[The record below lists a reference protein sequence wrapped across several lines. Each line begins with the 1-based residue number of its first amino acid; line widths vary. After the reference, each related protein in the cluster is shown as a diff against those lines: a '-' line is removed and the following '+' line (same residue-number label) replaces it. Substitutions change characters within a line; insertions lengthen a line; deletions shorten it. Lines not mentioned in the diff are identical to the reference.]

1 LKNPTKTNPN
11 SDETIKRFFRDPH
24 NLPIFMTIGMEST
37 QMNNPTNPQFNN
49 RRSNRDL
56 TPFNSPQQL
65 QINDLP
71 TGEAASGIGLGG
83 QILWK
88 ADAIGTITE
97 LNPTW
102 QTYTGMEPEGSL
114 AGGFLQAI
122 HPEDRPIW
130 HHILSSPETLAE
142 LTQKPLGVAVCE
154 MELRLLGSDEI
165 YRWML
170 VQALT
175 VHGKKGE
182 VVGWQGT
189 FTDID
194 RLKKTQL
201 QLQEKQE
208 FLENLIA
215 SCSEAIIAADA
226 NGTIQI
232 VNQAAQELY
241 GLAEPNPPQ
250 SAAESHPTDKKLP
263 RIPSASGSGRGVSM
277 GNFQKNPGTGDP
289 RAKSPE
295 TLPLWEALQTETA
308 SEQELVVT
316 PKTGQPR
323 IMLANS
329 HPIFN
334 SGGVKLGAVTL
345 MRDIT
350 KRKQREQ
357 ACFTL
362 YAETQEE
369 VRLLNTQLTERDRP
383 GSLVPANSPQ
393 TRAAESLDD
402 SETQRRP
409 RIENEEDFAQIFQ
422 TLGLISPYHIAGLL
436 WDQSGELQGVMNC
449 HRLLADSLWERLERL
464 LVKAFPDQTWRSPS
478 PEAVVW
484 SIALPEGSSCEVP
497 VTELGSLLLFPVFGK
512 CGAQKVGLL
521 FVVPEGR
528 SAWSAYKLDLLER
541 MIEQASETLDKL
553 SPDSLDKPTEV
564 AGNTLGDRPEPSLQ
578 NRTHLVTG
586 GEKIDRQSQSK
597 RDRRSAAT
605 VSQQPTTER
614 EKPGD
619 RPESVSAFLS
629 PPSRETDFSQP
640 QNRTGT
646 SPLRD
651 GNEPISLNQN
661 SKPTR
666 EDCSQ
671 SVSSDEGAFP
681 SPQNSPD
688 PQENRS
694 PENPRVQKNYQSRD
708 RESLHDS
715 IHYRTEMEGGSSG
728 SSPGKRSEPA
738 MSEGP
743 GEPQGSHKTSG
754 DEGVL
759 IYDADGIL
767 TTCNPCAERILGLS
781 VRELIG
787 RSYQDAGY
795 SSIFLDGSPVEGDR
809 HPIAITFNT
818 GEPQSH
824 TILGI
829 CHPNDTLTW
838 VSLKLEPLFDRD
850 FDPEERHPCTV
861 IVYLQEIDNFTE
873 PQDYPR
879 QLNDPTYQF
888 IVEQSQDLIAR
899 HSPEGLYLY
908 ASNASRSLL
917 GYEPEELIGQ
927 SIYGFVHPED
937 LTAVNCIF
945 ERLTEESR
953 SNRVTYRHRRKDG
966 AYIWLETTLGS
977 AHHPGLGRESEAIA
991 ISRDLTG
998 PKEKEEKI
1006 ARVNHDLERLVRK
1019 QKLELENVRQL
1030 KDELLLR
1037 EQLARKVAEAAKT
1050 LLSTERQRIAESRS
1064 FLAEATTLLTAS
1076 LDYQTTLEN
1085 LARLL
1090 VPRFADWC
1098 ALNVMETGTRPDGS
1112 SDGDYRCVTVACLD
1126 PSKKSTVWALQNR
1139 YPVNGEGR
1147 YSYLQQLREIRRSQS
1162 RSDWG
1167 ERQNGTEFCF
1177 GITDDELA
1185 TVAQD
1190 PEHLELLRSLDCQ
1203 AYLWLPISFGDRTF
1217 GSILLVRGNQPSSRR
1232 LRLDGD
1238 ATYTQSDLSL
1248 VEDLVRRGAMT
1259 LEKAILYRE
1268 ARETGESLRKTVS
1281 ILGERQRQLRT
1292 LQQLANLLNQ
1302 RIADLPR
1309 LLQLMVEA
1317 VCEAI
1322 PKAQFCLI
1330 VLHDRQL
1337 DHLQLMATAGTGT
1350 QNLPLGIPLKT
1361 QDSLLSQVF
1370 ATGQSLLRCHS
1381 LDGLTTDSETDILP
1395 GELPACVYAVPIE
1408 SARAGR
1414 LGVLA
1419 VGNWEDLAAFEVD
1432 DLRQM
1437 VTAVGEQAAIAIN
1450 NARSIEILEERD
1462 QLLQAQNHTLACQN
1476 QELEAKRQQIERQN
1490 GQLREASRLKSEFL
1504 ATMSHELRTPM
1515 NSILGFS
1522 QVLLR
1527 GRRHPLPPQQK
1538 QMVERILNNGKHLL
1552 ALIDDI
1558 LDLSKIEAGHS
1569 ELKLEEFEVD
1579 LLVSATCEELR
1590 IFAQRKN
1597 LTLQFSSTLNSPRVV
1612 GDRLRL
1618 RQVVTNLIS
1627 NAIKFTTSGGVEVSV
1642 SSPSPD
1648 WVEIWVKDTG
1658 IGIPPEQLNHIFEAF
1673 RQGDQTTTREYS
1685 GTGLGLAICD
1695 SLVRLMKGTIS
1706 VKSQINEGST
1716 FSIQIPR
1723 FISEL
1728 D

>member
-1 LKNPTKTNPN
+1 
-11 SDETIKRFFRDPH
+11 
-24 NLPIFMTIGMEST
+24 
-37 QMNNPTNPQFNN
+37 MNNPTNPQFNN
-49 RRSNRDL
+49 RRPRHYL
-56 TPFNSPQQL
+56 TPFNPPQQPSV
-65 QINDLP
+65 NDLP
-71 TGEAASGIGLGG
+71 MREAASAIGLGG

-102 QTYTGMEPEGSL
+102 QIYTGMNPEVSL

-122 HPEDRPIW
+122 HPEDRPLW
-130 HHILSSPETLAE
+130 HLVLSPQDTPTE
-142 LTQKPLGVAVCE
+142 LTQKRLGVSVCE
-154 MELRLLGSDEI
+154 MELRLLGSDGI

-170 VQALT
+170 VQALPL
-175 VHGKKGE
+175 GGNKGE

-194 RLKKTQL
+194 RLKQTQL

-215 SCSEAIIAADA
+215 SCSEAIIAGDA
-226 NGTIQI
+226 NGSIQI

-241 GLAEPNPPQ
+241 GLAEQNPPQ
-250 SAAESHPTDKKLP
+250 NTPESCPTGEKLSGTSAP
-263 RIPSASGSGRGVSM
+263 SGSGRGVSI
-277 GNFQKNPGTGDP
+277 GNSQNNLGAVKP
-289 RAKSPE
+289 RSTSPE
-295 TLPLWEALQTETA
+295 TLPLWEALQTETP
-308 SEQELVVT
+308 SEKELVVT
-316 PKTGQPR
+316 PKTGKPR

-334 SGGVKLGAVTL
+334 PGGIKLGAVTL

-357 ACFTL
+357 ACFSL

-369 VRLLNTQLTERDRP
+369 VRLLNAQLSERDRQ
-383 GSLVPANSPQ
+383 LPANLPTSPQ
-393 TRAAESLDD
+393 SRAPESLDD
-402 SETQRRP
+402 EDLETQRLSP
-409 RIENEEDFAQIFQ
+409 LENEKDFAQLFQ
-422 TLGLISPYHIAGLL
+422 TLNLITPYHIAGLI

-449 HRLLADSLWERLERL
+449 HRLLADSLWERLESL
-464 LVKAFPDQTWRSPS
+464 LLKAFPDRTWRSPS

-484 SIALPEGSSCEVP
+484 SIALPEEENCPVP
-497 VTELGSLLLFPVFGK
+497 VTELGSVLLFPVIGK
-512 CGAQKVGLL
+512 GDAQKVGLL

-528 SAWSAYKLDLLER
+528 SALNAYELGLLEG
-541 MIEQASETLDKL
+541 MLQQASETLEKL
-553 SPDSLDKPTEV
+553 SPECWEHSTDDP
-564 AGNTLGDRPEPSLQ
+564 GNTSGDRPEPSSQ

-586 GEKIDRQSQSK
+586 AEKTDRHSQSH
-597 RDRRSAAT
+597 RDRSSAA
-605 VSQQPTTER
+605 SASEQPTR
-614 EKPGD
+614 EKPA
-619 RPESVSAFLS
+619 SSFLS
-629 PPSRETDFSQP
+629 SSVKETHFSPS
-640 QNRTGT
+640 QNRTGK
-646 SPLRD
+646 SLLLD
-651 GNEPISLNQN
+651 GSETLALNQHRQ
-661 SKPTR
+661 PTP

-671 SVSSDEGAFP
+671 SVSSYFGASP

-688 PQENRS
+688 PQEN
-694 PENPRVQKNYQSRD
+694 PTQENPRVQKNYPGRD
-708 RESLHDS
+708 RERLHDS
-715 IHYRTEMEGGSSG
+715 IHYRTEMERGN
-728 SSPGKRSEPA
+728 SPGNRSEPTL
-738 MSEGP
+738 SEGP
-743 GEPQGSHKTSG
+743 GEPQGSDNTPG

-767 TTCNPCAERILGLS
+767 TTCNPSAERILGLN

-787 RSYQDAGY
+787 RFYQDAGY

-809 HPIAITFNT
+809 HPVAMTFET
-818 GEPQSH
+818 GEPQWNI
-824 TILGI
+824 ILGI
-829 CHPNDTLTW
+829 YQPDDTLTW
-838 VSLKLEPLFDRD
+838 VSLNLQPLFDTD
-850 FDPEERHPCTV
+850 FDQEERHPCTV
-861 IVYLQEIDNFTE
+861 IVYLQEIDNLTE
-873 PQDYPR
+873 AQDYPR
-879 QLNDPTYQF
+879 ELNDPKYQF
-888 IVEQSQDLIAR
+888 MVEQSQDLIAR

-908 ASNASRSLL
+908 ASSASRSLL
-917 GYEPEELIGQ
+917 GYEPEELVGQ

-937 LTAVNCIF
+937 VTTVNRF
-945 ERLTEESR
+945 FARLTRESP
-953 SNRVTYRHRRKDG
+953 SDRVTYRHRCKDG
-966 AYIWLETTLGS
+966 TYIWLETTVGS
-977 AHHPGLGRESEAIA
+977 AHNPELGRESEAIA
-991 ISRDLTG
+991 VSRDIT
-998 PKEKEEKI
+998 PRKEKEEKV
-1006 ARVNHDLERLVRK
+1006 ALVNHDLERLVRK
-1019 QKLELENVRQL
+1019 QSLELENARQL

-1050 LLSTERQRIAESRS
+1050 LLSAERQRIAESRS

-1098 ALNVMETGTRPDGS
+1098 AINVMETGTRPLGS

-1126 PSKKSTVWALQNR
+1126 PSKQSTVWALQNR
-1139 YPVNGEGR
+1139 YPVDGGGR
-1147 YSYLQQLREIRRSQS
+1147 YSYLQQLNEMRRSQS

-1185 TVAQD
+1185 AVAQD
-1190 PEHLELLRSLDCQ
+1190 PEHLELLRSLDVQ
-1203 AYLWLPISFGDRTF
+1203 AFLWLPICFGDRTF

-1232 LRLDGD
+1232 LRLEED
-1238 ATYTQSDLSL
+1238 ATYSQSDLSL

-1268 ARETGESLRKTVS
+1268 ARETGESLRKTVC

-1292 LQQLANLLNQ
+1292 LQQFANLLNQ

-1330 VLHDRQL
+1330 VLHDRPQDRL
-1337 DHLQLMATAGTGT
+1337 ELMATAGTGT
-1350 QNLPLGIPLKT
+1350 QNLPIGIPLKT
-1361 QDSLLSQVF
+1361 KDSLLSEVF

-1381 LDGLTTDSETDILP
+1381 LDGLTTDSETEILP

-1419 VGNWEDLAAFEVD
+1419 VGNWEDLAAFEVE

-1590 IFAQRKN
+1590 LFAQHKN
-1597 LTLQFSSTLNSPRVV
+1597 LTLQFNSTLDNPRVV

-1627 NAIKFTTSGGVEVSV
+1627 NAIKFTTSGGVEVLV

-1648 WVEIWVKDTG
+1648 WVEILVKDTG

-1685 GTGLGLAICD
+1685 GTGLGLALSD

-1706 VKSQINEGST
+1706 VKSQLNEGST

-1723 FISEL
+1723 SISEV

>member
-1 LKNPTKTNPN
+1 
-11 SDETIKRFFRDPH
+11 
-24 NLPIFMTIGMEST
+24 
-37 QMNNPTNPQFNN
+37 MNNPTNPQFNN
-49 RRSNRDL
+49 RRPRHYL
-56 TPFNSPQQL
+56 TPVNSTQQPL
-65 QINDLP
+65 VNDLP
-71 TGEAASGIGLGG
+71 TRFATSAIGLEG

-102 QTYTGMEPEGSL
+102 QTYTGMDPEVSL

-122 HPEDRPIW
+122 HLEDRPIW
-130 HHILSSPETLAE
+130 HRVLSSSETPTE
-142 LTQKPLGVAVCE
+142 LTQKRLGVSVCE
-154 MELRLLGSDEI
+154 MELRLLGSDGI

-170 VQALT
+170 VQALPLM
-175 VHGKKGE
+175 GKKGE

-189 FTDID
+189 FMDID
-194 RLKKTQL
+194 RLKQTQL

-215 SCSEAIIAADA
+215 SCSEAIIAGDT

-232 VNQAAQELY
+232 FNQAAQELY
-241 GLAEPNPPQ
+241 GLAEQNLPQ
-250 SAAESHPTDKKLP
+250 SAFKSGPTGEQFPGTPDP
-263 RIPSASGSGRGVSM
+263 SRSASGVSI
-277 GNFQKNPGTGDP
+277 GNSQKNLEAVDP
-289 RAKSPE
+289 SSTSPK
-295 TLPLWEALQTETA
+295 TLPLWYALQTETP
-308 SEQELVVT
+308 SEKELVLT
-316 PKTGQPR
+316 PKTGKPR

-334 SGGVKLGAVTL
+334 PGGMKLGAVTL

-350 KRKQREQ
+350 KRKQRKK

-369 VRLLNTQLTERDRP
+369 VRLLNAQLSQRDRKLP
-383 GSLVPANSPQ
+383 LNLPNSPQ
-393 TRAAESLDD
+393 TTDPESLDD
-402 SETQRRP
+402 SETQRLP
-409 RIENEEDFAQIFQ
+409 RIENEEDFANLFQ
-422 TLGLISPYHIAGLL
+422 TLDLISPYHIAGLL

-449 HRLLADSLWERLERL
+449 HRLLADSLWERLESL
-464 LVKAFPDQTWRSPS
+464 LLKAFPDQNLRSPS

-484 SIALPEGSSCEVP
+484 SIALPEGEGYEVP
-497 VTELGSLLLFPVFGK
+497 VTELGSLLLFPVVGK
-512 CGAQKVGLL
+512 GDAQKVGLL

-528 SAWSAYKLDLLER
+528 SVLNAYELGLLEG
-541 MIEQASETLDKL
+541 IIQQASETLEKL
-553 SPDSLDKPTEV
+553 SSECWNYPTDGS
-564 AGNTLGDRPEPSLQ
+564 GNTRCDRPKPSLQ
-578 NRTHLVTG
+578 NRANLVTG
-586 GEKIDRQSQSK
+586 AEKTDRHSQSN
-597 RDRRSAAT
+597 RDRSSAAAA
-605 VSQQPTTER
+605 SQQPTR

-619 RPESVSAFLS
+619 RPESVSSFLS
-629 PPSRETDFSQP
+629 HPFKEIDVSPS
-640 QNRTGT
+640 QNRMGK
-646 SPLRD
+646 SQLLD
-651 GNEPISLNQN
+651 GSDKISLNQN
-661 SKPTR
+661 RKPTP
-666 EDCSQ
+666 DNCSQ
-671 SVSSDEGAFP
+671 SVSQPFGASP

-688 PQENRS
+688 PE
-694 PENPRVQKNYQSRD
+694 ENPTQQNLRVQKNYPGRD
-708 RESLHDS
+708 REPLYDS
-715 IHYRTEMEGGSSG
+715 IDYRTEMEGGSEQ
-728 SSPGKRSEPA
+728 GKRSEPA
-738 MSEGP
+738 FSEGP
-743 GEPQGSHKTSG
+743 GDPQGSDTTPG

-767 TTCNPCAERILGLS
+767 TTCNPSAERILGLS

-809 HPIAITFNT
+809 HPVAITFNT
-818 GEPQSH
+818 GEPQSN
-824 TILGI
+824 TIVGI
-829 CHPNDTLTW
+829 CQPDDTLTW
-838 VSLKLEPLFDRD
+838 VSLKLQPLFDSDCDQEGRY
-850 FDPEERHPCTV
+850 PCTV

-873 PQDYPR
+873 DQDYPR
-879 QLNDPTYQF
+879 ELNDPNYQF
-888 IVEQSQDLIAR
+888 MVEQSQDLIAR

-908 ASNASRSLL
+908 ASSASRSLL
-917 GYEPEELIGQ
+917 EYEPEELVGQ

-937 LTAVNCIF
+937 VTAVNRIF
-945 ERLTEESR
+945 TDITRESPTDP
-953 SNRVTYRHRRKDG
+953 VIYRHRRKDG

-977 AHHPGLGRESEAIA
+977 AHNPGLGRESEAIA
-991 ISRDLTG
+991 VSRDIT
-998 PKEKEEKI
+998 PRKDKEEK
-1006 ARVNHDLERLVRK
+1006 VNLLNHDLERLVRK
-1019 QKLELENVRQL
+1019 QRLELDNARQL

-1050 LLSTERQRIAESRS
+1050 LLSKERQRIAESRS

-1098 ALNVMETGTRPDGS
+1098 AINVMENGTRPIGS
-1112 SDGDYRCVTVACLD
+1112 SDADYHCVTVACLD
-1126 PSKKSTVWALQNR
+1126 PSKQSTVWALQNR
-1139 YPVNGEGR
+1139 YPVNGGGR
-1147 YSYLQQLREIRRSQS
+1147 YSYWQQLMEIRRSQS

-1167 ERQNGTEFCF
+1167 ERQNGAEFCL

-1185 TVAQD
+1185 AVAEDQ
-1190 PEHLELLRSLDCQ
+1190 EHLELLRSLDCQ
-1203 AYLWLPISFGDRTF
+1203 ADLWLPICFGDRTF
-1217 GSILLVRGNQPSSRR
+1217 GSILLMRGNQPSSRR
-1232 LRLDGD
+1232 LRLEGD
-1238 ATYTQSDLSL
+1238 AAYSQSELSL

-1268 ARETGESLRKTVS
+1268 ARETGENLRKTVC

-1337 DHLQLMATAGTGT
+1337 DRLELMATAGTGT
-1350 QNLPLGIPLKT
+1350 QNLPIGIPLKT
-1361 QDSLLSQVF
+1361 KDSLLSEVF

-1381 LDGLTTDSETDILP
+1381 LNGLTTDSETKILP

-1419 VGNWEDLAAFEVD
+1419 VGNWEDLVAFEVE

-1462 QLLQAQNHTLACQN
+1462 QLLQTQNHTLACQN

-1490 GQLREASRLKSEFL
+1490 CQLREASRLKSEFL

-1527 GRRHPLPPQQK
+1527 GRRHPLASQQK
-1538 QMVERILNNGKHLL
+1538 QMVERILNNGKQLL
-1552 ALIDDI
+1552 TLIDDI

-1590 IFAQRKN
+1590 IFAQHKN
-1597 LTLQFSSTLNSPRVV
+1597 LTLQFDSTLDNSRVV
-1612 GDRLRL
+1612 GDHLRL
-1618 RQVVTNLIS
+1618 RQMVTNLIS
-1627 NAIKFTTSGGVEVSV
+1627 NAIKFTTSGGVVVSV
-1642 SSPSPD
+1642 FNPSPD
-1648 WVEIWVKDTG
+1648 WVEILVKDTG
-1658 IGIPPEQLNHIFEAF
+1658 IGIPPEQLNDIFEAF

-1685 GTGLGLAICD
+1685 GTGLGLALCE

-1706 VKSQINEGST
+1706 VESQLNEGST

-1723 FISEL
+1723 SISEL

>member
-1 LKNPTKTNPN
+1 
-11 SDETIKRFFRDPH
+11 
-24 NLPIFMTIGMEST
+24 
-37 QMNNPTNPQFNN
+37 MNNPTNPQFNN
-49 RRSNRDL
+49 RRPRHYL
-56 TPFNSPQQL
+56 TPFTSLQQPSV
-65 QINDLP
+65 NDLP
-71 TGEAASGIGLGG
+71 TREADPAIGLGG

-88 ADAIGTITE
+88 ADAIGTVTE
-97 LNPTW
+97 LNPIW
-102 QTYTGMEPEGSL
+102 QTYTGIDSEVSL
-114 AGGFLQAI
+114 AGEFLQAI

-130 HHILSSPETLAE
+130 HLGLSPQETPTE
-142 LTQKPLGVAVCE
+142 RTQKRLGVSVCE
-154 MELRLLGSDEI
+154 MELRLLGRDGI

-170 VQALT
+170 VQALPL
-175 VHGKKGE
+175 VDQQGE

-194 RLKKTQL
+194 RLKQTQL
-201 QLQEKQE
+201 QLQQKQE

-215 SCSEAIIAADA
+215 SCSEAIIAGDTT
-226 NGTIQI
+226 GTIQI
-232 VNQAAQELY
+232 FNQAAQELY
-241 GLAEPNPPQ
+241 GVIEQKPPQNPSEFAPTDEQLSGTPNP
-250 SAAESHPTDKKLP
+250 SRSE
-263 RIPSASGSGRGVSM
+263 GGVSL
-277 GNFQKNPGTGDP
+277 GHSPSNPGAGDP
-289 RAKSPE
+289 RPTSPG
-295 TLPLWEALQTETA
+295 TLPLWEAFQTETP
-308 SEQELVVT
+308 SEKELVVT
-316 PKTGQPR
+316 PKTGKPR

-329 HPIFN
+329 NPIFN
-334 SGGVKLGAVTL
+334 PGGIKVGAVTL

-369 VRLLNTQLTERDRP
+369 VRLLNAQLTESDRR
-383 GSLVPANSPQ
+383 GSLSHPHDPQ
-393 TRAAESLDD
+393 ITALESFEE
-402 SETQRRP
+402 SQAQRLP
-409 RIENEEDFAQIFQ
+409 RIEHEEEFAKLFH
-422 TLGLISPYHIAGLL
+422 TLDLISPYHIAGLL

-449 HRLLADSLWERLERL
+449 HRLLADALWERLESL
-464 LVKAFPDQTWRSPS
+464 LLKALPDQTRRSPS
-478 PEAVVW
+478 SNEVLW
-484 SIALPEGSSCEVP
+484 SIALPEREGGEVP
-497 VTELGSLLLFPVFGK
+497 VTELGSLLVFPVIGK
-512 CGAQKVGLL
+512 RDAQKGGLL

-528 SAWSAYKLDLLER
+528 SALNSYELGLLEG
-541 MIEQASETLDKL
+541 ILQQASDTLATLDQL
-553 SPDSLDKPTEV
+553 SPDCGDDSTAGPGNTPSDRLDPSYQKPTVE
-564 AGNTLGDRPEPSLQ
+564 
-578 NRTHLVTG
+578 LVTG
-586 GEKIDRQSQSK
+586 ARQSDRHSLGN
-597 RDRRSAAT
+597 RDRRSAA
-605 VSQQPTTER
+605 SASEHPSG
-614 EKPGD
+614 KKSSD
-619 RPESVSAFLS
+619 RRESVSSGLS
-629 PPSRETDFSQP
+629 RPFKTTQGSQP
-640 QNRTGT
+640 QNQMEKFPLLDGSEPLTLNHNSRRTPDECSERL
-646 SPLRD
+646 SPYF
-651 GNEPISLNQN
+651 GA
-661 SKPTR
+661 
-666 EDCSQ
+666 
-671 SVSSDEGAFP
+671 SVSP
-681 SPQNSPD
+681 HHSPD
-688 PQENRS
+688 PEDNPV
-694 PENPRVQKNYQSRD
+694 PENPRVQKNSQRRD
-708 RESLHDS
+708 RDRLHDS
-715 IHYRTEMEGGSSG
+715 IHYRTEMERGSSKG
-728 SSPGKRSEPA
+728 QQSEPTI
-738 MSEGP
+738 SEGS
-743 GEPQGSHKTSG
+743 GDPQGSHHTPG

-759 IYDADGIL
+759 IYDAEGIL
-767 TTCNPCAERILGLS
+767 TTCNPSAERILGLS

-795 SSIFLDGSPVEGDR
+795 SSIFLDGSPVEGEI
-809 HPIAITFNT
+809 HPVAMTFAT
-818 GEPQSH
+818 GEAQWN
-824 TILGI
+824 TIVGI
-829 CHPNDTLTW
+829 CKPDHTLTW
-838 VSLKLEPLFDRD
+838 VSLNLQPLFDTD
-850 FDPEERHPCTV
+850 FDQEERYPCTV

-873 PQDYPR
+873 APDYPR
-879 QLNDPTYQF
+879 ELNDPTYQF
-888 IVEQSQDLIAR
+888 ILEQSQDLIAR

-908 ASNASRSLL
+908 ASSACRSLL
-917 GYEPEELIGQ
+917 GYEPEELVGQ

-937 LTAVNCIF
+937 VMTVNRIF
-945 ERLTEESR
+945 ERLTGDSP
-953 SNRVTYRHRRKDG
+953 SDRVTYRHRRKNG
-966 AYIWLETTLGS
+966 VYIWLETTLGS
-977 AHHPGLGRESEAIA
+977 AHYPRLGRESEAIA
-991 ISRDLTG
+991 VSRDIT
-998 PKEKEEKI
+998 PRKEKEEKVTQI
-1006 ARVNHDLERLVRK
+1006 NHDLERLVRK
-1019 QKLELENVRQL
+1019 QSLELENARQL

-1076 LDYQTTLEN
+1076 LDYHTTLEN

-1098 ALNVMETGTRPDGS
+1098 AINVMETDTRPLGS
-1112 SDGDYRCVTVACLD
+1112 SKGDYKCVTVACFD
-1126 PSKKSTVWALQNR
+1126 PSKQATVWALQNR
-1139 YPVNGEGR
+1139 YPVEGDGR
-1147 YSYLQQLREIRRSQS
+1147 YSYLQRISEMRRSQS

-1167 ERQNGTEFCF
+1167 ERQNGAEFCF
-1177 GITDDELA
+1177 GISDDELA
-1185 TVAQD
+1185 AVAED

-1203 AYLWLPISFGDRTF
+1203 AYLWLPIWFGDRTF

-1232 LRLDGD
+1232 LRLEEEP
-1238 ATYTQSDLSL
+1238 TYSPSDLSL

-1259 LEKAILYRE
+1259 LEKALLYRE
-1268 ARETGESLRKTVS
+1268 ARETGENLRKTVC

-1337 DHLQLMATAGTGT
+1337 NRLELMATAGAGT
-1350 QNLPLGIPLKT
+1350 QNLPIGIPLKT
-1361 QDSLLSQVF
+1361 KDSLLSQVF
-1370 ATGQSLLRCHS
+1370 ETGHSLLRCHS
-1381 LDGLTTDSETDILP
+1381 LDGLTSDSETQILP

-1419 VGNWEDLAAFEVD
+1419 VGNWEDLAAFEVE

-1490 GQLREASRLKSEFL
+1490 CQLREASRLKSEFL

-1538 QMVERILNNGKHLL
+1538 QMVERILDNGKHLL

-1597 LTLQFSSTLNSPRVV
+1597 LTLQFNSTLENPRVV

-1627 NAIKFTTSGGVEVSV
+1627 NAIKFTNSGGVEVCL

-1648 WVEIWVKDTG
+1648 AVEIGVKDTG

-1685 GTGLGLAICD
+1685 GTGLGLALCD

-1706 VKSQINEGST
+1706 VESQLNEGST
-1716 FSIQIPR
+1716 FLLQIPCA
-1723 FISEL
+1723 ISNF

>member
-1 LKNPTKTNPN
+1 MN
-11 SDETIKRFFRDPH
+11 SPSK
-24 NLPIFMTIGMEST
+24 
-37 QMNNPTNPQFNN
+37 PQFNN
-49 RRSNRDL
+49 NRRPGHYL
-56 TPFNSPQQL
+56 TPCNSPQQRL
-65 QINDLP
+65 GNELP
-71 TGEAASGIGLGG
+71 TREAASGIGLGG

-102 QTYTGMEPEGSL
+102 QTYTGIDPEVSL
-114 AGGFLQAI
+114 TEGFLQAI
-122 HPEDRPIW
+122 HPDDRPIW
-130 HHILSSPETLAE
+130 HQVLSAPETPNDLI
-142 LTQKPLGVAVCE
+142 QKRLGVSVCE
-154 MELRLLGSDEI
+154 MELRLLGSDGI

-170 VQALT
+170 VQALPLEDKN
-175 VHGKKGE
+175 GQ

-194 RLKKTQL
+194 RLKQTQL

-208 FLENLIA
+208 FIENLIA
-215 SCSEAIIAADA
+215 SCSEAIIAGDA
-226 NGTIQI
+226 NGSIQI
-232 VNQAAQELY
+232 FNQAAQELY
-241 GLAEPNPPQ
+241 EFAEPNL
-250 SAAESHPTDKKLP
+250 S
-263 RIPSASGSGRGVSM
+263 PSASESGPTAEKFLGPPDPSGSGSGVSM
-277 GNFQKNPGTGDP
+277 GSPQNNPGAVDP
-289 RAKSPE
+289 QPTSPE
-295 TLPLWEALQTETA
+295 TLPLWEALQTETP
-308 SEQELVVT
+308 SEKELVVT
-316 PKTGQPR
+316 PKTGKPR

-334 SGGVKLGAVTL
+334 PGGIKLGAVTL

-369 VRLLNTQLTERDRP
+369 VRQLNAQLTQRDRLLP
-383 GSLVPANSPQ
+383 LNLSNSPQ
-393 TRAAESLDD
+393 TRVPESLDD
-402 SETQRRP
+402 SETQGLP
-409 RIENEEDFAQIFQ
+409 CIENEEDFARLFQ
-422 TLGLISPYHIAGLL
+422 TLELISPYHIAGLL

-449 HRLLADSLWERLERL
+449 HRLLADSLWERLESL
-464 LVKAFPDQTWRSPS
+464 LLQAFPDRKWPSPS

-484 SIALPEGSSCEVP
+484 SIALPEGEDCEVP
-497 VTELGSLLLFPVFGK
+497 VTELGSLLVFPVIGK
-512 CGAQKVGLL
+512 RDAQKVGLL

-528 SAWSAYKLDLLER
+528 SALNASELGLLEG
-541 MIEQASETLDKL
+541 MIQQASETLEKL
-553 SPDSLDKPTEV
+553 SPECWDHPIDGP
-564 AGNTLGDRPEPSLQ
+564 GNPGCDRLEPSSPNCTHLGTGSKNTPRHSQGNRDRNTAASVFQQPAREKTCDRTESGSSFLSRPVKTTHFSPLQ
-578 NRTHLVTG
+578 NRMG
-586 GEKIDRQSQSK
+586 K
-597 RDRRSAAT
+597 
-605 VSQQPTTER
+605 
-614 EKPGD
+614 
-619 RPESVSAFLS
+619 S
-629 PPSRETDFSQP
+629 PLLDGRET
-640 QNRTGT
+640 
-646 SPLRD
+646 
-651 GNEPISLNQN
+651 IALNHN
-661 SKPTR
+661 SKPTPD
-666 EDCSQ
+666 DCS
-671 SVSSDEGAFP
+671 EGIAQYLAASP

-688 PQENRS
+688 PRENS
-694 PENPRVQKNYQSRD
+694 AHENPRTQKNYPG
-708 RESLHDS
+708 RERERLHDS
-715 IHYRTEMEGGSSG
+715 AYYRTEMEGGS
-728 SSPGKRSEPA
+728 EPA
-738 MSEGP
+738 KRWIP
-743 GEPQGSHKTSG
+743 GLSQGRDAPQEPQKTPG
-754 DEGVL
+754 DQGVL

-767 TTCNPCAERILGLS
+767 TTCNPTAERILGLS

-809 HPIAITFNT
+809 HPVAITFQT
-818 GEPQSH
+818 GEPQSN

-829 CHPNDTLTW
+829 WQPGDTLTW
-838 VSLKLEPLFDRD
+838 VCVKLQPLFDTD
-850 FDPEERHPCTV
+850 FDQEDRYPCTV
-861 IVYLQEIDNFTE
+861 IVYLQEMENFTGAQAGPGE
-873 PQDYPR
+873 LD
-879 QLNDPTYQF
+879 DPNYQF

-908 ASNASRSLL
+908 ASSASRSLL
-917 GYEPEELIGQ
+917 GYEPEELVGQ

-937 LTAVNCIF
+937 VTAVNRIF
-945 ERLTEESR
+945 ERLTRETPSD
-953 SNRVTYRHRRKDG
+953 RVTYRHQRKDG

-977 AHHPGLGRESEAIA
+977 AHHSSLGMEYEAIA
-991 ISRDLTG
+991 VSRDITRR
-998 PKEKEEKI
+998 KEKEEK
-1006 ARVNHDLERLVRK
+1006 VSLLNHDLERLVRK
-1019 QKLELENVRQL
+1019 QSLELENALQL

-1037 EQLARKVAEAAKT
+1037 EELARKVAEAAKT

-1085 LARLL
+1085 LAKLL

-1098 ALNVMETGTRPDGS
+1098 AINVMEPGTRPLGS
-1112 SDGDYRCVTVACLD
+1112 SEGDYRCVTVACLD
-1126 PSKKSTVWALQNR
+1126 PSKQSQVWALQNR

-1147 YSYLQQLREIRRSQS
+1147 YSYWQQLSEIRRAQS
-1162 RSDWG
+1162 GADWG
-1167 ERQNGTEFCF
+1167 ERQNGAEFCF

-1185 TVAQD
+1185 AVAQE

-1203 AYLWLPISFGDRTF
+1203 AYLWLPICFGDRTF

-1232 LRLDGD
+1232 LRLEED
-1238 ATYTQSDLSL
+1238 ASYSQSDLTL

-1268 ARETGESLRKTVS
+1268 ARETGENLRKTVC

-1337 DHLQLMATAGTGT
+1337 DRLELMATAGTGT
-1350 QNLPLGIPLKT
+1350 QNLPIGIPLKT
-1361 QDSLLSQVF
+1361 KDSLLSEVF

-1381 LDGLTTDSETDILP
+1381 LNGLTSQSETEILP
-1395 GELPACVYAVPIE
+1395 RELPACVYAVPIE

-1419 VGNWEDLAAFEVD
+1419 VGNWEDLAAFEVE

-1490 GQLREASRLKSEFL
+1490 SQLREASRLKSEFL

-1527 GRRHPLPPQQK
+1527 GRRHSLAPQQK

-1569 ELKLEEFEVD
+1569 ELKQEEFEVD

-1590 IFAQRKN
+1590 IFAQHKN
-1597 LTLQFSSTLNSPRVV
+1597 LTLQFNSTLENPRVV

-1627 NAIKFTTSGGVEVSV
+1627 NAIKFTTSGGVVVSL
-1642 SSPSPD
+1642 SSPSPN
-1648 WVEIWVKDTG
+1648 WVEILVQDTG

-1673 RQGDQTTTREYS
+1673 RQGDQTTTREYA
-1685 GTGLGLAICD
+1685 GTGLGLALCD

-1706 VKSQINEGST
+1706 VKSQLDEGST
-1716 FSIQIPR
+1716 FFLKIPR
-1723 FISEL
+1723 SISAL
-1728 D
+1728 S

>member
-1 LKNPTKTNPN
+1 
-11 SDETIKRFFRDPH
+11 
-24 NLPIFMTIGMEST
+24 
-37 QMNNPTNPQFNN
+37 MNNPTNPQFNN
-49 RRSNRDL
+49 RRSRPYL
-56 TPFNSPQQL
+56 TPVNPPQQPSV
-65 QINDLP
+65 NDLP
-71 TGEAASGIGLGG
+71 TREATSGISLGG

-102 QTYTGMEPEGSL
+102 QAYTGMDLEVSL
-114 AGGFLQAI
+114 AGGFLQPI

-130 HHILSSPETLAE
+130 HRVLSSPETPTE
-142 LTQKPLGVAVCE
+142 LTQQRLGVSVCE
-154 MELRLLGSDEI
+154 MELRLLGSDNI

-170 VQALT
+170 VQALPLL
-175 VHGKKGE
+175 GKQGE

-194 RLKKTQL
+194 RLKQTQF

-208 FLENLIA
+208 FLANLIA
-215 SCSEAIIAADA
+215 SCSEAIIAGDA

-232 VNQAAQELY
+232 VNRAAQELY
-241 GLAEPNPPQ
+241 GLAEPNLPQ
-250 SAAESHPTDKKLP
+250 NTSKSRPSDEKLSGISAP
-263 RIPSASGSGRGVSM
+263 SGSGRGVSI
-277 GNFQKNPGTGDP
+277 GNSQKNLGVVDANPT
-289 RAKSPE
+289 SPE
-295 TLPLWEALQTETA
+295 TLPLWEALQTETP

-316 PKTGQPR
+316 PKTGKSR

-334 SGGVKLGAVTL
+334 PEGIKLGAVTL

-369 VRLLNTQLTERDRP
+369 VRLLNAQLTQRDRQLP
-383 GSLVPANSPQ
+383 GNLPNSPQ
-393 TRAAESLDD
+393 TKAPESLDD
-402 SETQRRP
+402 AETP
-409 RIENEEDFAQIFQ
+409 RLPRLENEEDFANLFQ
-422 TLGLISPYHIAGLL
+422 TLELISPYHIAGLL

-449 HRLLADSLWERLERL
+449 HRLLADSLWDGLESL
-464 LVKAFPDQTWRSPS
+464 LLRAFPDQKWRSPS

-484 SIALPEGSSCEVP
+484 SIALPEGSGCEVP
-497 VTELGSLLLFPVFGK
+497 VTELGSLLLFPVIGK
-512 CGAQKVGLL
+512 GDAQKVGLL

-528 SAWSAYKLDLLER
+528 LALNAYELGLLEG
-541 MIEQASETLDKL
+541 MIQQASETLEKL
-553 SPDSLDKPTEV
+553 SPESWEHSTEDPE
-564 AGNTLGDRPEPSLQ
+564 NTRGDRPEPSPQ

-586 GEKIDRQSQSK
+586 AKKTDRHSQDN
-597 RDRRSAAT
+597 RDRSSAACI
-605 VSQQPTTER
+605 SEQPIR
-614 EKPGD
+614 EKTGD
-619 RPESVSAFLS
+619 HRPESVSSFLS
-629 PPSRETDFSQP
+629 CPLKETDVLPSQN
-640 QNRTGT
+640 QTGK
-646 SPLRD
+646 SPLLD
-651 GNEPISLNQN
+651 GSDTIALNQN
-661 SKPTR
+661 SKPTPD
-666 EDCSQ
+666 DCSEYVFQ
-671 SVSSDEGAFP
+671 YFGASP
-681 SPQNSPD
+681 SPQNPPD
-688 PQENRS
+688 PDEN
-694 PENPRVQKNYQSRD
+694 PAQENPRVQKNSPGRD
-708 RESLHDS
+708 RERLHDS
-715 IHYRTEMEGGSSG
+715 IHYRTEMEGGREQS
-728 SSPGKRSEPA
+728 KRSEPA
-738 MSEGP
+738 LSEGL
-743 GEPQGSHKTSG
+743 GVPQGSHTTPG

-809 HPIAITFNT
+809 HPVAMTFAT
-818 GEPQSH
+818 GEPHSNIIQ
-824 TILGI
+824 GI
-829 CHPNDTLTW
+829 RQPDDTLIW
-838 VSLKLEPLFDRD
+838 VSVNLQPLFDTD
-850 FDPEERHPCTV
+850 FDQEERHPCAV
-861 IVYLQEIDNFTE
+861 IVYLQKIDNFTE
-873 PQDYPR
+873 TEEYPR
-879 QLNDPTYQF
+879 EFNDPNYQF

-899 HSPEGLYLY
+899 HSPEGFYLY
-908 ASNASRSLL
+908 ASSASLSLL
-917 GYEPEELIGQ
+917 GYEPEELVGQ

-937 LTAVNCIF
+937 VTAVNRIF
-945 ERLTEESR
+945 ERLTRESP
-953 SNRVTYRHRRKDG
+953 SDRVTYRHQCKDG

-977 AHHPGLGRESEAIA
+977 AHHASLGREYEAIA
-991 ISRDLTG
+991 VSRDIT
-998 PKEKEEKI
+998 PRKEKEEK
-1006 ARVNHDLERLVRK
+1006 VSLLNHDLELLVRR
-1019 QKLELENVRQL
+1019 QSLELENARQL

-1050 LLSTERQRIAESRS
+1050 LLSKERQRIAESRS

-1076 LDYQTTLEN
+1076 LDYHTTLEN

-1098 ALNVMETGTRPDGS
+1098 AINVMETGTRPLGS
-1112 SDGDYRCVTVACLD
+1112 SAEDYHCVTVACLD
-1126 PSKKSTVWALQNR
+1126 PLKQSTVWALQNR
-1139 YPVNGEGR
+1139 YPVDGEGQ
-1147 YSYLQQLREIRRSQS
+1147 YSYWQKLTEMRRSQS

-1167 ERQNGTEFCF
+1167 ERQNGAEFCF

-1185 TVAQD
+1185 AIAED
-1190 PEHLELLRSLDCQ
+1190 PEHLELLRSLDVQ
-1203 AYLWLPISFGDRTF
+1203 AYLWLPICFGDHTF

-1232 LRLDGD
+1232 LRLEGD
-1238 ATYTQSDLSL
+1238 ATYSQSDLSL

-1268 ARETGESLRKTVS
+1268 ARETGESLRKTVC

-1292 LQQLANLLNQ
+1292 LQQFANLLNQ

-1337 DHLQLMATAGTGT
+1337 DHLELMATAGTGT
-1350 QNLPLGIPLKT
+1350 QNLPIGIPLKT
-1361 QDSLLSQVF
+1361 KDSLLSEVF

-1381 LDGLTTDSETDILP
+1381 LDGLTTDSETEIIP

-1419 VGNWEDLAAFEVD
+1419 VGNWEDLAAFEVE

-1462 QLLQAQNHTLACQN
+1462 QLLQAQNNTLACQN

-1490 GQLREASRLKSEFL
+1490 SQLKEASRLKSEFL

-1527 GRRHPLPPQQK
+1527 GRRHPLAPQQK

-1590 IFAQRKN
+1590 IFAQHKN
-1597 LTLQFSSTLNSPRVV
+1597 LTLQFNSTLDNPRVL

-1648 WVEIWVKDTG
+1648 WVEILVKDTG

-1673 RQGDQTTTREYS
+1673 RQGDQTTTREYA
-1685 GTGLGLAICD
+1685 GTGLGLALCD

-1706 VKSQINEGST
+1706 VKSQLDEGST

-1723 FISEL
+1723 SISQV

>member
-1 LKNPTKTNPN
+1 
-11 SDETIKRFFRDPH
+11 
-24 NLPIFMTIGMEST
+24 
-37 QMNNPTNPQFNN
+37 MNNPTNPQFNN
-49 RRSNRDL
+49 RRPRHYL
-56 TPFNSPQQL
+56 TPVNSSQQPSVT
-65 QINDLP
+65 DLP
-71 TGEAASGIGLGG
+71 TREAASGIGLGG

-88 ADAIGTITE
+88 ADAIGTLTE
-97 LNPTW
+97 LNPTG
-102 QTYTGMEPEGSL
+102 QTYTGMDPEVAL

-130 HHILSSPETLAE
+130 HHVLSSPETLSE
-142 LTQKPLGVAVCE
+142 LTQKRLGVAVCE
-154 MELRLLGSDEI
+154 LELRLLGSDGI

-170 VQALT
+170 VQALPLE
-175 VHGKKGE
+175 GKKGE
-182 VVGWQGT
+182 VVGWEGT

-215 SCSEAIIAADA
+215 SCSEAIIAGDA
-226 NGTIQI
+226 NGTLQI

-241 GLAEPNPPQ
+241 GLAESTPSQTAPV
-250 SAAESHPTDKKLP
+250 STLTGEKLP
-263 RIPSASGSGRGVSM
+263 GTPDPAGSASGVCLPHSPS
-277 GNFQKNPGTGDP
+277 NPGVVEP
-289 RAKSPE
+289 QPSSPE
-295 TLPLWEALQTETA
+295 TLPLWEALQTETP
-308 SEQELVVT
+308 SEQEIVVT
-316 PKTGQPR
+316 PKMGKPR

-329 HPIFN
+329 NPIFN
-334 SGGVKLGAVTL
+334 PGGIKLGAVTL

-369 VRLLNTQLTERDRP
+369 VRLLNAQLAQGDRQLPLNLPNSTQTTAP
-383 GSLVPANSPQ
+383 
-393 TRAAESLDD
+393 ESLDD
-402 SETQRRP
+402 SETQRLP
-409 RIENEEDFAQIFQ
+409 RIENEEDFAQLFQ
-422 TLGLISPYHIAGLL
+422 TLELITPYHTAGLL

-449 HRLLADSLWERLERL
+449 HRLLADSLWERLESL
-464 LVKAFPDQTWRSPS
+464 LLKAFPDQNWRSPD
-478 PEAVVW
+478 PEAVLW
-484 SIALPEGSSCEVP
+484 SIALPEGEGCEVP
-497 VTELGSLLLFPVFGK
+497 VTELGSLLLFPVIGK
-512 CGAQKVGLL
+512 RDAQKVGLL

-528 SAWSAYKLDLLER
+528 SALNAYELGLLEG
-541 MIEQASETLDKL
+541 IIQQASDTLEKL
-553 SPDSLDKPTEV
+553 SPDCWNHPTKDP
-564 AGNTLGDRPEPSLQ
+564 GNTPGDRPAPSPPNPSADQATGSGQSDCQ
-578 NRTHLVTG
+578 NQG
-586 GEKIDRQSQSK
+586 N
-597 RDRRSAAT
+597 RDRRSAASAST
-605 VSQQPTTER
+605 QPTR
-614 EKPGD
+614 ENPGD

-629 PPSRETDFSQP
+629 CRDQVTHVSQTLNGSGKSPRLDGSET
-640 QNRTGT
+640 
-646 SPLRD
+646 
-651 GNEPISLNQN
+651 IALNQN
-661 SKPTR
+661 SKPTS
-666 EDCSQ
+666 EDCSER
-671 SVSSDEGAFP
+671 VSQYFGASP
-681 SPQNSPD
+681 SPQNSRD
-688 PQENRS
+688 PQENRAQ
-694 PENPRVQKNYQSRD
+694 ENPRVQKNYPGRD
-708 RESLHDS
+708 RERLHDS
-715 IHYRTEMEGGSSG
+715 IHYRTEMEGGNSR
-728 SSPGKRSEPA
+728 GKTSKPA
-738 MSEGP
+738 ISEGP
-743 GEPQGSHKTSG
+743 AHPQGSHKTSG

-767 TTCNPCAERILGLS
+767 TTCNSSAERILGLS

-787 RSYQDAGY
+787 RSYKDAGY

-809 HPIAITFNT
+809 HPINMTFAT
-818 GEPQSH
+818 GEAQWNI
-824 TILGI
+824 ILGI
-829 CHPNDTLTW
+829 CKPDDTFTW
-838 VSLKLEPLFDRD
+838 VSINLQPLFDTD

-873 PQDYPR
+873 AQDYPR
-879 QLNDPTYQF
+879 ELNDPKYQF
-888 IVEQSQDLIAR
+888 MVEQSQDLIAR

-908 ASNASRSLL
+908 ASSACRSLL
-917 GYEPEELIGQ
+917 GYEPEELVGH
-927 SIYGFVHPED
+927 SLYGFVHPED
-937 LTAVNCIF
+937 LTAVNRIF
-945 ERLTEESR
+945 ERLTEESG
-953 SNRVTYRHRRKDG
+953 SKRVTYRHQRKDG
-966 AYIWLETTLGS
+966 VYIWLETTVGS
-977 AHHPGLGRESEAIA
+977 AHKPRLGRESEAIA
-991 ISRDLTG
+991 VSRDISWR
-998 PKEKEEKI
+998 KEKEEKV
-1006 ARVNHDLERLVRK
+1006 ALLNHDLERLVRK
-1019 QKLELENVRQL
+1019 QRLELDNARQL

-1098 ALNVMETGTRPDGS
+1098 AINVMENGIGPIGF
-1112 SDGDYRCVTVACLD
+1112 SDGDYSCVTVTSVD

-1139 YPVNGEGR
+1139 YPVQGDGR
-1147 YSYLQQLREIRRSQS
+1147 YSYLQQISEMRRSQS
-1162 RSDWG
+1162 RSDCG
-1167 ERQNGTEFCF
+1167 ERQNGAEFCL

-1185 TVAQD
+1185 AVAQD
-1190 PEHLELLRSLDCQ
+1190 PEHLELLRSLDVA

-1217 GSILLVRGNQPSSRR
+1217 GSILLVRGKQPSSRR
-1232 LRLDGD
+1232 LRLEGD
-1238 ATYTQSDLSL
+1238 AAYTPSDLSL

-1268 ARETGESLRKTVS
+1268 ARETGESLRKTVC

-1322 PKAQFCLI
+1322 PKAQFSLI

-1337 DHLQLMATAGTGT
+1337 DHLELMATAGTGT
-1350 QNLPLGIPLKT
+1350 QNLPIGIPLKT
-1361 QDSLLSQVF
+1361 KDSLLSEVF

-1381 LDGLTTDSETDILP
+1381 LDGLTTDSETEIIP

-1419 VGNWEDLAAFEVD
+1419 VGNWEDLAAFEVE

-1527 GRRHPLPPQQK
+1527 GRRHPLAPQQK
-1538 QMVERILNNGKHLL
+1538 QMVERILNNGKQLL

-1597 LTLQFSSTLNSPRVV
+1597 LTLQFNSTLDNPRVL

-1627 NAIKFTTSGGVEVSV
+1627 NAIKFTSSGGVEVSL

-1648 WVEIWVKDTG
+1648 WVEILVKDTG

-1685 GTGLGLAICD
+1685 GTGLGLALCD

-1706 VKSQINEGST
+1706 VQSQLDEGST

-1723 FISEL
+1723 SISEV

>member
-1 LKNPTKTNPN
+1 
-11 SDETIKRFFRDPH
+11 
-24 NLPIFMTIGMEST
+24 
-37 QMNNPTNPQFNN
+37 MNNPTNPQFNN
-49 RRSNRDL
+49 RRSNPDL
-56 TPFNSPQQL
+56 TPFNSPQQPPL
-65 QINDLP
+65 NDLLIRD
-71 TGEAASGIGLGG
+71 AASGIGLGG

-88 ADAIGTITE
+88 ADEIGTITE

-102 QTYTGMEPEGSL
+102 QTYTGMDPEVSL

-130 HHILSSPETLAE
+130 HHVLSSPETLTE
-142 LTQKPLGVAVCE
+142 LTQKRLGVAVCE
-154 MELRLLGSDEI
+154 MELRLLGSDGI

-170 VQALT
+170 VQAIP
-175 VHGKKGE
+175 VRGEKGQ
-182 VVGWQGT
+182 VVEWQGT

-194 RLKKTQL
+194 RLKQTQL

-208 FLENLIA
+208 FIENLIA
-215 SCSEAIIAADA
+215 SCSEAIIAGDA

-232 VNQAAQELY
+232 FNQAAQELY
-241 GLAEPNPPQ
+241 GLAKQNLRQ
-250 SAAESHPTDKKLP
+250 SAPESRPSNEKLP
-263 RIPSASGSGRGVSM
+263 GTPDPSRSGSGVSM
-277 GNFQKNPGTGDP
+277 GNSQSNQGAVDP
-289 RAKSPE
+289 RPISPE
-295 TLPLWEALQTETA
+295 TLPIWEALQTETP
-308 SEQELVVT
+308 SEKELVIT
-316 PKTGQPR
+316 PKTGKPR

-329 HPIFN
+329 NPIFN
-334 SGGVKLGAVTL
+334 PGGIKLGAVTL

-357 ACFTL
+357 ACLSL

-369 VRLLNTQLTERDRP
+369 VRLLNAQLSDRDRQHP
-383 GSLVPANSPQ
+383 LNLPTSTQ
-393 TRAAESLDD
+393 TRALESLDD
-402 SETQRRP
+402 SETQRLP
-409 RIENEEDFAQIFQ
+409 SLENEEDFAELFQ
-422 TLGLISPYHIAGLL
+422 TLELITPYHIAGLL

-449 HRLLADSLWERLERL
+449 HRLLADSLWERLESL
-464 LVKAFPDQTWRSPS
+464 LLKAFPDQIWRSPS
-478 PEAVVW
+478 PEAVLW
-484 SIALPEGSSCEVP
+484 SIALPEGEGCEVL
-497 VTELGSLLLFPVFGK
+497 VTELGSLLVFPVIGK
-512 CGAQKVGLL
+512 GEAQKVGLL
-521 FVVPEGR
+521 FVIPEGR
-528 SAWSAYKLDLLER
+528 SALNGYQLGLLEG
-541 MIEQASETLDKL
+541 MIQQASETLEKL
-553 SPDSLDKPTEV
+553 SPECWDHPTEDP
-564 AGNTLGDRPEPSLQ
+564 GNTPGDRPKPSPQ
-578 NRTHLVTG
+578 NHTHLVTG
-586 GEKIDRQSQSK
+586 AEKSDRHSQSH
-597 RDRRSAAT
+597 RDRSSAASAST
-605 VSQQPTTER
+605 QPTR
-614 EKPGD
+614 ENPGNHP
-619 RPESVSAFLS
+619 PESVSSFLS
-629 PPSRETDFSQP
+629 HPSQETHVSQL
-640 QNRTGT
+640 QNRTGK
-646 SPLRD
+646 SSLLD
-651 GNEPISLNQN
+651 GSETIALNPN
-661 SKPTR
+661 NKPTP

-671 SVSSDEGAFP
+671 SVPSYFGACP

-688 PQENRS
+688 PQEK
-694 PENPRVQKNYQSRD
+694 PAQENPRDQKNYPGRD

-715 IHYRTEMEGGSSG
+715 IHYRTEMERGSSD

-738 MSEGP
+738 LSEGP

-754 DEGVL
+754 DEGLL

-809 HPIAITFNT
+809 HPVAITFET
-818 GEPQSH
+818 GEAQSN

-829 CHPNDTLTW
+829 CQPNDTLKW
-838 VSLKLEPLFDRD
+838 VSLNLQPLFDQD
-850 FDPEERHPCTV
+850 FDPEERHPSTV

-873 PQDYPR
+873 DQDYPR
-879 QLNDPTYQF
+879 ELNDPKYQF
-888 IVEQSQDLIAR
+888 MVEQSQDLIAR

-908 ASNASRSLL
+908 VSRASRSLL

-927 SIYGFVHPED
+927 SIYGFVHPDD
-937 LTAVNCIF
+937 LTAVNRIF
-945 ERLTEESR
+945 ERLTQKSR
-953 SNRVTYRHRRKDG
+953 SNRVTYRHQCKDG
-966 AYIWLETTLGS
+966 VYIWLETTLGS
-977 AHHPGLGRESEAIA
+977 AHNPELRRESDAIA
-991 ISRDLTG
+991 VSRDIT
-998 PKEKEEKI
+998 PRKEKEEK
-1006 ARVNHDLERLVRK
+1006 AALLNHDLERLVRT
-1019 QKLELENVRQL
+1019 QKLELENARQL

-1037 EQLARKVAEAAKT
+1037 EQLARKVAEAAKA

-1098 ALNVMETGTRPDGS
+1098 AINVMESGTKPLGS
-1112 SDGDYRCVTVACLD
+1112 SDGNYHCVTVACLD
-1126 PSKKSTVWALQNR
+1126 PSKQSTVWALQNG

-1147 YSYLQQLREIRRSQS
+1147 YSSLQKLREMRCSQS

-1167 ERQNGTEFCF
+1167 ERQNGTEFCL

-1185 TVAQD
+1185 AVAQD

-1238 ATYTQSDLSL
+1238 AGYTSSDLSL

-1268 ARETGESLRKTVS
+1268 ARETGENLRKTVC

-1337 DHLQLMATAGTGT
+1337 DHLELMATVGTGT
-1350 QNLPLGIPLKT
+1350 QNLPIGIPLKT
-1361 QDSLLSQVF
+1361 KDSLLSEVF

-1381 LDGLTTDSETDILP
+1381 LDGLTTDSETEILP
-1395 GELPACVYAVPIE
+1395 GDLPACVYAVPIE

-1419 VGNWEDLAAFEVD
+1419 VGNWEDLAAFEVE

-1476 QELEAKRQQIERQN
+1476 QELESKRQQIERQN
-1490 GQLREASRLKSEFL
+1490 DQLKEASRLKSEFL

-1527 GRRHPLPPQQK
+1527 GRRHPLAPQQK
-1538 QMVERILNNGKHLL
+1538 QMVERILKNGKQLL

-1597 LTLQFSSTLNSPRVV
+1597 LTLQFSSTVDNPLVV

-1627 NAIKFTTSGGVEVSV
+1627 NAIKFTTSGGVEVSL
-1642 SSPSPD
+1642 SSPSPE
-1648 WVEIWVKDTG
+1648 WVEILVKDTG

-1673 RQGDQTTTREYS
+1673 RQGDQTTTREYP
-1685 GTGLGLAICD
+1685 GTGLGLALCD

-1706 VKSQINEGST
+1706 VKSQLDEGST

-1723 FISEL
+1723 SISEVN
-1728 D
+1728 

>member
-1 LKNPTKTNPN
+1 
-11 SDETIKRFFRDPH
+11 
-24 NLPIFMTIGMEST
+24 
-37 QMNNPTNPQFNN
+37 MNNPTNPQFNN
-49 RRSNRDL
+49 RRPRHYL
-56 TPFNSPQQL
+56 TPFNSPQQPEVTP
-65 QINDLP
+65 LP
-71 TGEAASGIGLGG
+71 TTEADSAIGLGG

-88 ADAIGTITE
+88 ADGTGALTE
-97 LNPTW
+97 LNLTG
-102 QTYTGMEPEGSL
+102 QTYTGMDRKVSL

-130 HHILSSPETLAE
+130 HHVLSSPETPTD
-142 LTQKPLGVAVCE
+142 LTQKRLGVAVCE
-154 MELRLLGSDEI
+154 MELRLLGSDGI

-170 VQALT
+170 VQAFPLE
-175 VHGKKGE
+175 GKKGE

-194 RLKKTQL
+194 RLKQAQL
-201 QLQEKQE
+201 QLQAKQE
-208 FLENLIA
+208 FIENLIA
-215 SCSEAIIAADA
+215 SCSEAIIAGDA

-232 VNQAAQELY
+232 FNQAAQELY
-241 GLAEPNPPQ
+241 GLAEQKPPQ
-250 SAAESHPTDKKLP
+250 NASESGPTEEKLP
-263 RIPSASGSGRGVSM
+263 GRLNPSPSGSGVGVSHS
-277 GNFQKNPGTGDP
+277 QSKPGMMDP
-289 RAKSPE
+289 RPTSPE
-295 TLPLWEALQTETA
+295 GLPLWEAFQTETP

-316 PKTGQPR
+316 PKTGTPR

-334 SGGVKLGAVTL
+334 PGGIKLGAVTL

-357 ACFTL
+357 ACFSL

-369 VRLLNTQLTERDRP
+369 VRLLQAQLADRDRP
-383 GSLVPANSPQ
+383 LPLVPAHSPQ
-393 TRAAESLDD
+393 TTVPESLDD
-402 SETQRRP
+402 SQTQRLP
-409 RIENEEDFAQIFQ
+409 RIENEEEFAELFQ
-422 TLGLISPYHIAGLL
+422 TLDLISPYHIAGLL

-449 HRLLADSLWERLERL
+449 HRLLADSLWERLESL
-464 LVKAFPDQTWRSPS
+464 LLKAFPDRILRSPS

-484 SIALPEGSSCEVP
+484 SIALPEGEDYEVP
-497 VTELGSLLLFPVFGK
+497 ITELGSLLLFPVLGK
-512 CGAQKVGLL
+512 GAAQKVGLL
-521 FVVPEGR
+521 FVVPQGR
-528 SAWSAYKLDLLER
+528 SALNAYELGLLEG
-541 MIEQASETLDKL
+541 MIQQASKTLEKL
-553 SPDSLDKPTEV
+553 SPEDLDHPTEGP
-564 AGNTLGDRPEPSLQ
+564 GNTPGDRLEPSPQ
-578 NRTHLVTG
+578 NPNPDLVTG
-586 GEKIDRQSQSK
+586 SAQTDRQNQGK
-597 RDRRSAAT
+597 RDRRSA
-605 VSQQPTTER
+605 VSASEQPTT

-619 RPESVSAFLS
+619 RRESVSAFLS
-629 PPSRETDFSQP
+629 HPSQENHFSPTQNRERKSPLLNGRET
-640 QNRTGT
+640 
-646 SPLRD
+646 
-651 GNEPISLNQN
+651 IALNQN
-661 SKPTR
+661 RQPTPQ
-666 EDCSQ
+666 DCSP
-671 SVSSDEGAFP
+671 SISEYFGASP

-688 PQENRS
+688 PQEN
-694 PENPRVQKNYQSRD
+694 PAQENPRVQKNYAPRD
-708 RESLHDS
+708 RDRLHDS
-715 IHYRTEMEGGSSG
+715 IHYRTEMEPG

-738 MSEGP
+738 ISAGS
-743 GEPQGSHKTSG
+743 GHPQESHKTRG

-767 TTCNPCAERILGLS
+767 TTCNPRAERILGVS

-795 SSIFLDGSPVEGDR
+795 SSIFRDGSPVEGDR
-809 HPIAITFNT
+809 HPLAITFET
-818 GEPQSH
+818 GEPQSN

-829 CHPNDTLTW
+829 CKPDATLTW
-838 VSLKLEPLFDRD
+838 VSLQLQPLFDPD

-873 PQDYPR
+873 DEDSSGE
-879 QLNDPTYQF
+879 LNDPTYQF
-888 IVEQSQDLIAR
+888 MVEQSQDLIAR

-908 ASNASRSLL
+908 ASHASRSLL
-917 GYEPEELIGQ
+917 GYEPDELVGQ
-927 SIYGFVHPED
+927 SIYEFVHPQD
-937 LTAVNCIF
+937 LAVVNGIF
-945 ERLTEESR
+945 ERLTGES
-953 SNRVTYRHRRKDG
+953 STDRVTYRHRRKDG
-966 AYIWLETTLGS
+966 SYICLETTLGS
-977 AHHPGLGRESEAIA
+977 AHYPGLGRGSEAIA
-991 ISRDLTG
+991 VSRDIT
-998 PKEKEEKI
+998 PRKEKEEK
-1006 ARVNHDLERLVRK
+1006 VTLLNHDLERLVRK
-1019 QKLELENVRQL
+1019 QRLELENARQL

-1098 ALNVMETGTRPDGS
+1098 AINVMETGARPLGF
-1112 SDGDYRCVTVACLD
+1112 SDGDYRCVTVTCLD
-1126 PSKKSTVWALQNR
+1126 PAMQSTVWALQNR
-1139 YPVNGEGR
+1139 YPVQGDGR
-1147 YSYLQQLREIRRSQS
+1147 YSYLQQLSEMRRSQS

-1167 ERQNGTEFCF
+1167 ERQNGAEFCV
-1177 GITDDELA
+1177 GIRDEELA
-1185 TVAQD
+1185 AVAQD
-1190 PEHLELLRSLDCQ
+1190 PEHLELLRSLDVQ
-1203 AYLWLPISFGDRTF
+1203 SYIWLPICFGDRTF
-1217 GSILLVRGNQPSSRR
+1217 GSILLVRGNPPSSTPVR
-1232 LRLDGD
+1232 LKED
-1238 ATYTQSDLSL
+1238 AAYTPSDLSL

-1268 ARETGESLRKTVS
+1268 ARETGESLRKTVG

-1337 DHLQLMATAGTGT
+1337 DRLELMATAGRGT
-1350 QNLPLGIPLKT
+1350 QNLPIGIHLKT
-1361 QDSLLSQVF
+1361 KDSLLSEVF

-1381 LDGLTTDSETDILP
+1381 LDGLTSDSQTEILP

-1419 VGNWEDLAAFEVD
+1419 VGNWEDLAAFDVE

-1476 QELEAKRQQIERQN
+1476 QELESKRQQIERQN
-1490 GQLREASRLKSEFL
+1490 CQLKEASRLKSEFL

-1527 GRRHPLPPQQK
+1527 GRRHPLAPQQK
-1538 QMVERILNNGKHLL
+1538 QMVERILNNGKQLL

-1597 LTLQFSSTLNSPRVV
+1597 LTLQFNSTLDHPRVV

-1627 NAIKFTTSGGVEVSV
+1627 NAIKFTSSGGVEVSL

-1648 WVEIWVKDTG
+1648 WVEILVKDTG

-1685 GTGLGLAICD
+1685 GTGLGLALCE

-1706 VKSQINEGST
+1706 VQSQLNEGST

-1723 FISEL
+1723 SIAEVE
-1728 D
+1728 

>member
-1 LKNPTKTNPN
+1 
-11 SDETIKRFFRDPH
+11 
-24 NLPIFMTIGMEST
+24 
-37 QMNNPTNPQFNN
+37 MNNPTNPQFNN
-49 RRSNRDL
+49 RRPPHYLSPR
-56 TPFNSPQQL
+56 NSPQQPSV
-65 QINDLP
+65 NDLP
-71 TGEAASGIGLGG
+71 TREADSAIGLGG

-88 ADAIGTITE
+88 ADAIGTLTE
-97 LNPTW
+97 LNPIW
-102 QTYTGMEPEGSL
+102 QTYTGMDPEVSL

-130 HHILSSPETLAE
+130 RRVLSCAKTPTQ
-142 LTQKPLGVAVCE
+142 LTQKRLGVAVCE
-154 MELRLLGSDEI
+154 MELRLLGSDSI

-170 VQALT
+170 VQALPLG
-175 VHGKKGE
+175 GKKGE

-194 RLKKTQL
+194 RLKQTQL
-201 QLQEKQE
+201 KLQEKQE
-208 FLENLIA
+208 FIENLIA
-215 SCSEAIIAADA
+215 SCSEAIIAGDA
-226 NGTIQI
+226 NGRIQI
-232 VNQAAQELY
+232 FNQAAQELY
-241 GLAEPNPPQ
+241 GSPEPNPAQ
-250 SAAESHPTDKKLP
+250 KGLASSPTDEKLP
-263 RIPSASGSGRGVSM
+263 EIADPSRSGSRFSL
-277 GNFQKNPGTGDP
+277 GNSQKNPGTVDSIP
-289 RAKSPE
+289 TSPE
-295 TLPLWEALQTETA
+295 TWPLWEALETETP

-316 PKTGQPR
+316 PKTGKPR

-329 HPIFN
+329 NPIFN
-334 SGGVKLGAVTL
+334 PGGIKLGAVTL

-357 ACFTL
+357 ACFSL

-369 VRLLNTQLTERDRP
+369 VRLLNAQLTERDRRLP
-383 GSLVPANSPQ
+383 LNLSNSPP
-393 TRAAESLDD
+393 TTAPESLDD
-402 SETQRRP
+402 SETQRLP
-409 RIENEEDFAQIFQ
+409 RIENEEDFAQLFQ
-422 TLGLISPYHIAGLL
+422 TLELITPYHIAGLL

-449 HRLLADSLWERLERL
+449 HRLLADSLWEHLERL
-464 LVKAFPDQTWRSPS
+464 LLRAFPDQTWRSPS

-484 SIALPEGSSCEVP
+484 SIALPEGEDCEIP
-497 VTELGSLLLFPVFGK
+497 VTELGSLLLFPVIGK
-512 CGAQKVGLL
+512 CEPQKVGLL
-521 FVVPEGR
+521 FVIAEGR
-528 SAWSAYKLDLLER
+528 SALNGYELGLLEG
-541 MIEQASETLDKL
+541 IIQQASETLKKL
-553 SPDSLDKPTEV
+553 SPECWDHSTEDP
-564 AGNTLGDRPEPSLQ
+564 GNTRGDRLAPSPQ
-578 NRTHLVTG
+578 NSTPDLVTG
-586 GEKIDRQSQSK
+586 AGESDRHSQGN
-597 RDRRSAAT
+597 RDRRSAVSA
-605 VSQQPTTER
+605 SQQPTR
-614 EKPGD
+614 KKLGD
-619 RPESVSAFLS
+619 RPQSVSAFLS
-629 PPSRETDFSQP
+629 RPSQETDISQP
-640 QNRTGT
+640 QNRTEK
-646 SPLRD
+646 SPLLD
-651 GNEPISLNQN
+651 GSEPISLNPN
-661 SKPTR
+661 SKPTAQDGS
-666 EDCSQ
+666 EC
-671 SVSSDEGAFP
+671 VSSYFGASP
-681 SPQNSPD
+681 APQNCSNPH
-688 PQENRS
+688 ENPT
-694 PENPRVQKNYQSRD
+694 PENPRVQQNYQGRD

-715 IHYRTEMEGGSSG
+715 VYYRTEMEGGSS
-728 SSPGKRSEPA
+728 PGKISASAISKGPA
-738 MSEGP
+738 N
-743 GEPQGSHKTSG
+743 PQGSRETMG
-754 DEGVL
+754 EEGIL

-767 TTCNPCAERILGLS
+767 TTCNPSAERILGLS
-781 VRELIG
+781 VQELVG

-795 SSIFLDGSPVEGDR
+795 SSIFPDGSTVESSR
-809 HPIAITFNT
+809 HPVAITFET
-818 GEPQSH
+818 GEPQFQ

-829 CHPNDTLTW
+829 CKPEDTLTW
-838 VSLKLEPLFDRD
+838 VSLNLQPLFDND
-850 FDPEERHPCTV
+850 FEDPDRYPCTV
-861 IVYLQEIDNFTE
+861 IVFLQEIANFTE
-873 PQDYPR
+873 TEEPPR
-879 QLNDPTYQF
+879 DLNDPQYQF

-908 ASNASRSLL
+908 ASSASRSLL
-917 GYEPEELIGQ
+917 GYEPDELVGQ
-927 SIYGFVHPED
+927 SIYGFVHPD
-937 LTAVNCIF
+937 DVMAVNRF
-945 ERLTEESR
+945 FDPLTEES
-953 SNRVTYRHRRKDG
+953 SKDRVTYRHRCKNG
-966 AYIWLETTLGS
+966 AYIWLETTLGA
-977 AHHPGLGRESEAIA
+977 AHHSSLGREYEAIA
-991 ISRDLTG
+991 VSRDIT
-998 PKEKEEKI
+998 PRKEKEEK
-1006 ARVNHDLERLVRK
+1006 VTLLNQDLERLVRK
-1019 QKLELENVRQL
+1019 QSLQLENARQL

-1098 ALNVMETGTRPDGS
+1098 VINVMENGTRPLGS
-1112 SDGDYRCVTVACLD
+1112 SEGNYRCVTVACLD
-1126 PSKKSTVWALQNR
+1126 PLKQSTVWALQNR

-1147 YSYLQQLREIRRSQS
+1147 YSYLQQLTEIRRSQS

-1177 GITDDELA
+1177 GISDDELA
-1185 TVAQD
+1185 AVAQD

-1203 AYLWLPISFGDRTF
+1203 AYLWVPICFGDRTF
-1217 GSILLVRGNQPSSRR
+1217 GSILLVRGNQPNSRR
-1232 LRLDGD
+1232 LRLEGD
-1238 ATYTQSDLSL
+1238 AAYSQSDLSL

-1268 ARETGESLRKTVS
+1268 ARETGENLRKTVC

-1330 VLHDRQL
+1330 VLHDRQQ
-1337 DHLQLMATAGTGT
+1337 DHLELMATAGTGT
-1350 QNLPLGIPLKT
+1350 QNLPIGIPLKT
-1361 QDSLLSQVF
+1361 KDSLLSEVF

-1381 LDGLTTDSETDILP
+1381 LDGLTSDSETEILR

-1419 VGNWEDLAAFEVD
+1419 VGNWEDLTAFEVE

-1450 NARSIEILEERD
+1450 NARSLEILEDRD

-1490 GQLREASRLKSEFL
+1490 SQLREASRLKSEFL

-1527 GRRHPLPPQQK
+1527 GRRHPLAPQQK

-1569 ELKLEEFEVD
+1569 ELKLEKFELD

-1590 IFAQRKN
+1590 IFAQHKN
-1597 LTLQFSSTLNSPRVV
+1597 LTLQFNSHLEDPVVV

-1627 NAIKFTTSGGVEVSV
+1627 NAVKFTASGGVEVSV

-1648 WVEIWVKDTG
+1648 WVEILVKDTG

-1706 VKSQINEGST
+1706 VKSQLNEGST

-1723 FISEL
+1723 VISEV

>member
-1 LKNPTKTNPN
+1 
-11 SDETIKRFFRDPH
+11 
-24 NLPIFMTIGMEST
+24 
-37 QMNNPTNPQFNN
+37 
-49 RRSNRDL
+49 
-56 TPFNSPQQL
+56 
-65 QINDLP
+65 
-71 TGEAASGIGLGG
+71 
-83 QILWK
+83 
-88 ADAIGTITE
+88 
-97 LNPTW
+97 
-102 QTYTGMEPEGSL
+102 
-114 AGGFLQAI
+114 LQAQLA
-122 HPEDRPIW
+122 DR
-130 HHILSSPETLAE
+130 
-142 LTQKPLGVAVCE
+142 
-154 MELRLLGSDEI
+154 
-165 YRWML
+165 
-170 VQALT
+170 
-175 VHGKKGE
+175 
-182 VVGWQGT
+182 
-189 FTDID
+189 D
-194 RLKKTQL
+194 RQLPL
-201 QLQEKQE
+201 QLP
-208 FLENLIA
+208 L
-215 SCSEAIIAADA
+215 
-226 NGTIQI
+226 
-232 VNQAAQELY
+232 
-241 GLAEPNPPQ
+241 
-250 SAAESHPTDKKLP
+250 HLP
-263 RIPSASGSGRGVSM
+263 
-277 GNFQKNPGTGDP
+277 
-289 RAKSPE
+289 
-295 TLPLWEALQTETA
+295 
-308 SEQELVVT
+308 
-316 PKTGQPR
+316 
-323 IMLANS
+323 
-329 HPIFN
+329 H
-334 SGGVKLGAVTL
+334 
-345 MRDIT
+345 
-350 KRKQREQ
+350 
-357 ACFTL
+357 
-362 YAETQEE
+362 
-369 VRLLNTQLTERDRP
+369 
-383 GSLVPANSPQ
+383 SPQ
-393 TRAAESLDD
+393 TIAPESLDD
-402 SETQRRP
+402 SQRLP
-409 RIENEEDFAQIFQ
+409 RIENEEDFAELFQ
-422 TLGLISPYHIAGLL
+422 TLELISPYHIAGLL

-449 HRLLADSLWERLERL
+449 HRLLADSLWSRLESI

-484 SIALPEGSSCEVP
+484 SIALPEGEGCEIP
-497 VTELGSLLLFPVFGK
+497 VTELGSLLLFPVIGK
-512 CGAQKVGLL
+512 GDAQKVGLL

-528 SAWSAYKLDLLER
+528 SALSAYKLDLLEG
-541 MIEQASETLDKL
+541 MIEQASETLFKL
-553 SPDSLDKPTEV
+553 SPDGLDNPTDGLE
-564 AGNTLGDRPEPSLQ
+564 NTLADRLEPSPQ
-578 NRTHLVTG
+578 NPTADLLTG
-586 GEKIDRQSQSK
+586 SAQTDRQSQSK
-597 RDRRSAAT
+597 RDRRSAASA
-605 VSQQPTTER
+605 SQQPIL

-629 PPSRETDFSQP
+629 HPSQETLFSPPQNPEGNSPLLEGRET
-640 QNRTGT
+640 
-646 SPLRD
+646 LA
-651 GNEPISLNQN
+651 LNQN
-661 SKPTR
+661 RKPTS

-671 SVSSDEGAFP
+671 SVSEYFGASP

-688 PQENRS
+688 PQKN
-694 PENPRVQKNYQSRD
+694 PAQENPRLQKNYQGRD
-708 RESLHDS
+708 RQCLHDS
-715 IHYRTEMEGGSSG
+715 IHYRTEMEEVSSG
-728 SSPGKRSEPA
+728 SSPEKRSQPTLN
-738 MSEGP
+738 EGP
-743 GEPQGSHKTSG
+743 GAPQGSHKTPG

-767 TTCNPCAERILGLS
+767 TTCNTSAERILGVS

-787 RSYQDAGY
+787 RSYHDAGY

-809 HPIAITFNT
+809 HPVAISFET
-818 GEPQSH
+818 GEPQSN

-829 CHPNDTLTW
+829 CQPDDSLTW
-838 VSLKLEPLFDRD
+838 VSLKLQPLFDTD
-850 FDPEERHPCTV
+850 FDPEQSYPCTV

-873 PQDYPR
+873 AQHYR
-879 QLNDPTYQF
+879 RELNDPKYQLM
-888 IVEQSQDLIAR
+888 VEQSQDLIAR

-908 ASNASRSLL
+908 VSSASRSLL
-917 GYEPEELIGQ
+917 GYEPEELVGQ

-937 LTAVNCIF
+937 LTPVNRIF
-945 ERLTEESR
+945 EHLPEESL
-953 SNRVTYRHRRKDG
+953 SNRVTYRHQRKDG
-966 AYIWLETTLGS
+966 VYIWLEATVGS
-977 AHHPGLGRESEAIA
+977 AHHCGLGRESEAIA
-991 ISRDLTG
+991 VSRDITWR
-998 PKEKEEKI
+998 KQKEEKI
-1006 ARVNHDLERLVRK
+1006 TLLNHDLERLVRT
-1019 QKLELENVRQL
+1019 QRLELENGRQL

-1037 EQLARKVAEAAKT
+1037 EQLARKVAEAAKA

-1076 LDYQTTLEN
+1076 LDYHTTLEN

-1098 ALNVMETGTRPDGS
+1098 AINVMEQGTGPIGF
-1112 SDGDYRCVTVACLD
+1112 SDGDYSCVTVACLD
-1126 PSKKSTVWALQNR
+1126 PSKKSPVWALQNR
-1139 YPVNGEGR
+1139 FPVQGDGR
-1147 YSYLQQLREIRRSQS
+1147 YSYLQQLTEIRRSQS

-1167 ERQNGTEFCF
+1167 ERQNGAEFCL

-1185 TVAQD
+1185 AVAQD
-1190 PEHLELLRSLDCQ
+1190 PEHLELLRSLDVE
-1203 AYLWLPISFGDRTF
+1203 AYLWVPICFGDRTF

-1232 LRLDGD
+1232 LRLEPDV
-1238 ATYTQSDLSL
+1238 AYTPSDLSL

-1268 ARETGESLRKTVS
+1268 ARETGENLRKTVC

-1337 DHLQLMATAGTGT
+1337 DHLELMATAGTGT
-1350 QNLPLGIPLKT
+1350 QNLPIGIPLRTK
-1361 QDSLLSQVF
+1361 DSLLTEVF

-1381 LDGLTTDSETDILP
+1381 LDGLTTDSETEILP

-1419 VGNWEDLAAFEVD
+1419 VGNWEDLAAFEVE

-1476 QELEAKRQQIERQN
+1476 QELESKRQQIERQN
-1490 GQLREASRLKSEFL
+1490 NQLKEASRLKSEFL

-1527 GRRHPLPPQQK
+1527 GRRHPLAPQQK

-1590 IFAQRKN
+1590 VFAQNKN
-1597 LTLQFSSTLNSPRVV
+1597 LTLQFNSTLDHPRVV

-1627 NAIKFTTSGGVEVSV
+1627 NAIKFTTSGWVEVSL

-1648 WVEIWVKDTG
+1648 LVEIVVKDTG
-1658 IGIPPEQLNHIFEAF
+1658 IGIPPEQLNHIFDAF
-1673 RQGDQTTTREYS
+1673 RQGDQTTTREYP
-1685 GTGLGLAICD
+1685 GTGLGLALCE

-1706 VKSQINEGST
+1706 VKSQLDEGST

-1723 FISEL
+1723 SISEV